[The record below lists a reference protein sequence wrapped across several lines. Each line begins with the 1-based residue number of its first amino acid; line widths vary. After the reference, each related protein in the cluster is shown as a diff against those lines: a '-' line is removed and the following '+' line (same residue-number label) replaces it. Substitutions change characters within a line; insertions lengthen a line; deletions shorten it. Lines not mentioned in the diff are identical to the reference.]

1 MREEHLV
8 KTHFVAP
15 RGLTSVV
22 EYFNSDTTTGSSSSS
37 SRSSVQYDTSLRALS
52 FAADGRVTA
61 VGSRRSQPLGPRA
74 GPAAGT
80 GEGEGEGEVRDTF
93 DAVVLAVPPPQL
105 LALGGDVPTL
115 LARPAAPG
123 GPPFSDQLRAVR
135 FSSRRVVLPLPRTP
149 TRPW

>member
-1 MREEHLV
+1 LV
-8 KTHFVAP
+8 TTHFVAP

-22 EYFNSDTTTGSSSSS
+22 EYFNSDTTGSSSSGS
-37 SRSSVQYDTSLRALS
+37 SSVQYDTSLRALS

-80 GEGEGEGEVRDTF
+80 GEGEGEGEGEVRDTF

-135 FSSRRVVLPLPRTP
+135 FSSRHVVLPLPRTP